1 MRKLEFVEGPVII
14 GVIHL
19 PPTLGSPL
27 FRNMEEIVEKASRE
41 AVIMEKGGVDGII
54 VENFWDIP
62 FYPRRVP
69 PETIASM
76 TLAVN
81 AAVKSSSIPVGVNVL
96 RNDSLAALA
105 IAKATG
111 ASFIR
116 VNVLMW
122 AYATDQGIVE
132 GEAFRLLRK
141 RRELGGGVD
150 IFADVRVKHAR
161 PVVEQPIVDEAKDL
175 IERGLADAIIVTGS
189 RTGVPPD
196 EHLLREIREKVDC
209 KLLIGSGIKPEN
221 ADLLRYADGA
231 IVGSY
236 FRGGDLR
243 APVDQEKVRRL
254 VEIAKKMK

>member
-1 MRKLEFVEGPVII
+1 MRRLEFAERPVII

-27 FRNMEEIVEKASRE
+27 FRSMDEIIDKASRE
-41 AVIMEKGGVDGII
+41 AEIMEKEGVDAVI
-54 VENFWDIP
+54 VENFWDVP

-76 TLAVN
+76 ALAVN
-81 AAVKSSSIPVGVNVL
+81 AAVRSSSIPVGVNVL
-96 RNDSLAALA
+96 RNDALAALA
-105 IAKATG
+105 IAKAAG

-122 AYATDQGIVE
+122 AYATDQGIIE
-132 GEAFRLLRK
+132 GEAFRLLRR

-161 PVVEQPIVDEAKDL
+161 PIADQSVVDEARDL
-175 IERGLADAIIVTGS
+175 VERGLADAIIVTGR
-189 RTGVPPD
+189 RTGVPPE
-196 EHLLREIREKVDC
+196 EHLLREIRENVDC
-209 KLLIGSGIKPEN
+209 KLLIGSGITPN
-221 ADLLRYADGA
+221 NVDLLRYADGA

-243 APVDQEKVRRL
+243 APVDPERVRKL
-254 VEIAKKMK
+254 VEIARRMG